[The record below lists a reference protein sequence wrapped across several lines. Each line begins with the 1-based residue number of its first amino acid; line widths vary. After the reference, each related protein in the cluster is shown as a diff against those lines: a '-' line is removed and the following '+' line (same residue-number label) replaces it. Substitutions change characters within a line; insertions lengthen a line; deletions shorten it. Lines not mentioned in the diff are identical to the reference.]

1 MGLYSIIIST
11 IVLYQILDLLK
22 DKKDHPVKRMTKK

>member
-22 DKKDHPVKRMTKK
+22 DKKDRPYKWMTKK